1 MGLTTTQKTHI
12 SKMIRSHSID
22 NIYHSDFVDIIG
34 KRNIND
40 LDIINYLCDY
50 IINILDSSKETSI
63 NLLDKHL
70 NIINLY
76 INSWYPDI
84 VDFTI
89 VEKLNYIKN
98 NYKIY
103 CSNLKIDENSHILE
117 SIKKFDETINKF
129 EHTNQNEELAKLNE
143 TINALKKELN
153 NYKEK
158 IKNYEKNQS
167 EFDQKQS
174 NLQNLFDKK
183 TKKSEEQKKE
193 ITTLS
198 NKIKEL
204 ETLLNEKEQ
213 LISDLNTKLRVLPKK
228 EYEKKIS
235 KLEEEKNKQKQEIE
249 NLNILINNLNKE
261 NKNQIK
267 TIKNYENLI
276 EKKSSYIEAYELEKR
291 NKLEKINREKAI
303 QDFVLEGL
311 LENNLTINELIAL
324 SKDKNLNIELEELR
338 EILKKLKTKFTIT
351 NPNISY
357 IEQKYSICTPKLQ
370 TNKSIFIEASENQY
384 MDLLVVSDFH
394 IEKYTNLLR
403 KKYER
408 IYDYCAENNINYI
421 LNLGD
426 LFDNKYHEKTL
437 DNLKINLTSY
447 DNFIKFFPKDS
458 NIKHIILGGNH
469 DIGISSF
476 GIDPIDYISD
486 NRSDIINLGYE
497 CATIAFDNDNLM
509 LHHIDKRFEMP
520 YNKENI
526 ISQDIN
532 AELENI
538 YRKLAKNRDET
549 YIDLLGHC
557 HYSRLDP
564 INSYCIVPS
573 YTSDHNHEGAWHLR
587 IYFNKDKQIE
597 YIIFIPLILKNK
609 LKPISEILYKKKKS
623 IF

>member
-1 MGLTTTQKTHI
+1 MGLTATQKTHI

-34 KRNIND
+34 KRNINN

-158 IKNYEKNQS
+158 IKNYEKNQT

-213 LISDLNTKLRVLPKK
+213 IISDLNTKLRVLPKK

-267 TIKNYENLI
+267 TINHLI
-276 EKKSSYIEAYELEKR
+276 
-291 NKLEKINREKAI
+291 
-303 QDFVLEGL
+303 
-311 LENNLTINELIAL
+311 
-324 SKDKNLNIELEELR
+324 
-338 EILKKLKTKFTIT
+338 
-351 NPNISY
+351 
-357 IEQKYSICTPKLQ
+357 C
-370 TNKSIFIEASENQY
+370 
-384 MDLLVVSDFH
+384 
-394 IEKYTNLLR
+394 
-403 KKYER
+403 
-408 IYDYCAENNINYI
+408 
-421 LNLGD
+421 
-426 LFDNKYHEKTL
+426 
-437 DNLKINLTSY
+437 
-447 DNFIKFFPKDS
+447 
-458 NIKHIILGGNH
+458 II
-469 DIGISSF
+469 
-476 GIDPIDYISD
+476 
-486 NRSDIINLGYE
+486 
-497 CATIAFDNDNLM
+497 
-509 LHHIDKRFEMP
+509 
-520 YNKENI
+520 
-526 ISQDIN
+526 
-532 AELENI
+532 
-538 YRKLAKNRDET
+538 
-549 YIDLLGHC
+549 
-557 HYSRLDP
+557 
-564 INSYCIVPS
+564 
-573 YTSDHNHEGAWHLR
+573 
-587 IYFNKDKQIE
+587 
-597 YIIFIPLILKNK
+597 
-609 LKPISEILYKKKKS
+609 
-623 IF
+623 